1 MFSFVSSVICVV
13 VGVLLVAS
21 AFYIQKKEDRMRIP
35 GFYTEATVVA
45 NVPKKGKAQNLRDV
59 TFEFTKDF
67 KVIHCTNSYC
77 VEEAESWREGRHFLI
92 VYDETQD
99 KVFCNPMKAYRK
111 KQAVCIAVGGIV
123 ILVGIQWSILAAG
136 LLF

>member
-1 MFSFVSSVICVV
+1 MFSFVSSVICVI

-21 AFYIQKKEDRMRIP
+21 AFVVQKKENRMRAP
-35 GFYTEATVVA
+35 GFYTEAIIVA
-45 NVPKKGKAQNLRDV
+45 NVPKKGKTQNLRDV

-67 KVIHCTNSYC
+67 RVIRCTNSYS
-77 VEEAESWREGRHFLI
+77 VEEAEYWREGRHFLI
-92 VYDETQD
+92 VYDEIQD

>member
-1 MFSFVSSVICVV
+1 MFSFISSVMCVI
-13 VGVLLVAS
+13 VGVCVVAS
-21 AFYIQKKEDRMRIP
+21 AFYIQKKEDRMRMP
-35 GFYTEATVVA
+35 GFYTEATVVS
-45 NVPKKGKAQNLRDV
+45 NVPQTGHAQTIRNV

-67 KVIHCTNSYC
+67 KVIHCTNSYSA
-77 VEEAESWREGRHFLI
+77 EEAASWREGRHFLI
-92 VYDETQD
+92 VYDEAQD

-111 KQAVCIAVGGIV
+111 KQAVCMVVGGIV